1 MFRVLMIV
9 LTSRYTIGLLSL
21 VICVP
26 MLITLTE
33 VSKALWS
40 KPDLKEEMEIV
51 TGIGIIMIGWGVLL
65 EERKTVREIFGL
77 LEAPDEAWQELID
90 HKCHNYGVGQLS
102 IGLMAEICIELIKIP
117 NTIIYTGGRPRL
129 RGRGRAAAHASRVCH
144 VLLAATV
151 GHGRALTSLRYGS
164 ISTPGFIIPFGSS
177 SRLAPRSARA
187 NSSGRCLS

>member
-117 NTIIYTGGRPRL
+117 NTIIYTGEVDDYLVAAGLVFVGVLLLMRHVFVMFFSLPRSVT
-129 RGRGRAAAHASRVCH
+129 AAH
-144 VLLAATV
+144 
-151 GHGRALTSLRYGS
+151 
-164 ISTPGFIIPFGSS
+164 
-177 SRLAPRSARA
+177 
-187 NSSGRCLS
+187 

>member
-1 MFRVLMIV
+1 MFRSLMTV

-33 VSKALWS
+33 VSKVLWS

-65 EERKTVREIFGL
+65 EERKTLREIFGL
-77 LEAPDEAWQELID
+77 LEAPDEAWQQLID

-102 IGLMAEICIELIKIP
+102 IGLIAEICIELIKIP
-117 NTIIYTGGRPRL
+117 NTIIYTGEVDDYLVAAGLFFVGVGALLLIRHVFVMLFFLPRSVT
-129 RGRGRAAAHASRVCH
+129 AAH
-144 VLLAATV
+144 
-151 GHGRALTSLRYGS
+151 
-164 ISTPGFIIPFGSS
+164 
-177 SRLAPRSARA
+177 
-187 NSSGRCLS
+187 

>member
-117 NTIIYTGGRPRL
+117 NTIIYTGEVDDYLVAAGLVFVGVGALLLMRHVFVMFFSLPRSVT
-129 RGRGRAAAHASRVCH
+129 AAH
-144 VLLAATV
+144 
-151 GHGRALTSLRYGS
+151 
-164 ISTPGFIIPFGSS
+164 
-177 SRLAPRSARA
+177 
-187 NSSGRCLS
+187 

>member
-1 MFRVLMIV
+1 MFRPLMTL

-33 VSKALWS
+33 VSEALWS

-65 EERKTVREIFGL
+65 EERKTLREIFGL
-77 LEAPDEAWQELID
+77 LDAPDEAWQEQID
-90 HKCHNYGVGQLS
+90 HTCHNYGVGQLS

-117 NTIIYTGGRPRL
+117 NTIIYTGEVDDYLVAAGLFFVGVGALLLIRHVIVMLFLLPRSVT
-129 RGRGRAAAHASRVCH
+129 AAH
-144 VLLAATV
+144 
-151 GHGRALTSLRYGS
+151 
-164 ISTPGFIIPFGSS
+164 
-177 SRLAPRSARA
+177 
-187 NSSGRCLS
+187 

>member
-1 MFRVLMIV
+1 MLRSLMTV

-26 MLITLTE
+26 MVITLTE
-33 VSKALWS
+33 VSEALWS

-77 LEAPDEAWQELID
+77 LDSPDEAWQATVD
-90 HKCHNYGVGQLS
+90 HACHNYGVGQLS

-117 NTIIYTGGRPRL
+117 NTIIYTGEVDDYLVAAGLFFVGVGALLLIRHVLVMFFFLPRSVV
-129 RGRGRAAAHASRVCH
+129 AAH
-144 VLLAATV
+144 
-151 GHGRALTSLRYGS
+151 
-164 ISTPGFIIPFGSS
+164 
-177 SRLAPRSARA
+177 
-187 NSSGRCLS
+187 